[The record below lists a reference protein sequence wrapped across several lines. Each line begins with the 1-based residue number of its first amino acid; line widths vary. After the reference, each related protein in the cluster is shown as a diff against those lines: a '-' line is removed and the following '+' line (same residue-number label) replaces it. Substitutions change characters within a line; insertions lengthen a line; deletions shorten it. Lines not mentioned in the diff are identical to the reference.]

1 MISPE
6 VFPGFDLL
14 YRSLLNCVHVR
25 MIIPVHHLPQKKHA
39 NLSSQLPC
47 CVKTLLECILHIGES
62 GKRNKITS
70 LLFEMTI
77 ISAGSYLCDFNLKL
91 QYNSKEGM

>member
-39 NLSSQLPC
+39 NLSSQLSC
-47 CVKTLLECILHIGES
+47 CVKTLLECILHIGDS
-62 GKRNKITS
+62 GKILTK
-70 LLFEMTI
+70 LHPF
-77 ISAGSYLCDFNLKL
+77 YLI
-91 QYNSKEGM
+91 

>member
-1 MISPE
+1 MASPE

-14 YRSLLNCVHVR
+14 YRSLLNCVHVC

-47 CVKTLLECILHIGES
+47 RVKTLLECILHIGDS

-77 ISAGSYLCDFNLKL
+77 NSAGN
-91 QYNSKEGM
+91 